1 MNDDPI
7 LAALARL
14 EAGQTALEAGQTA
27 LKAGQTALEAG
38 QTALKAGQTALE
50 AGQTA
55 LRVDL
60 MARMDRLQHRMDSLD
75 EHLTLGF
82 GHSDRVE
89 RRAQA
94 VSEDNR
100 LLGEQMVIL
109 TKLLRQLE
117 GRINGL
123 EERK

>member
-1 MNDDPI
+1 MSDEQDPI

-14 EAGQTALEAGQTA
+14 EQGQNR
-27 LKAGQTALEAG
+27 
-38 QTALKAGQTALE
+38 
-50 AGQTA
+50 
-55 LRVDL
+55 LRTDL

-75 EHLTLGF
+75 EHMTMGL

-89 RRAQA
+89 RRVQS

-100 LLGEQMVIL
+100 LLGEQMMSL
-109 TKLLRQLE
+109 TKIVRSLE

-123 EERK
+123 EEGK

>member
-1 MNDDPI
+1 MSDDPI
-7 LAALARL
+7 LAVLAR
-14 EAGQTALEAGQTA
+14 
-27 LKAGQTALEAG
+27 
-38 QTALKAGQTALE
+38 LE

-60 MARMDRLQHRMDSLD
+60 MERMDRLQHRMDSLD
-75 EHLTLGF
+75 EHLTMGL

-89 RRAQA
+89 RKSDGVAEQ
-94 VSEDNR
+94 NR
-100 LLGEQMVIL
+100 LLAEQM
-109 TKLLRQLE
+109 TTMHRLLRRLE

>member
-1 MNDDPI
+1 MSGDPI

-14 EAGQTALEAGQTA
+14 ETGQASLQAGLTARMDQLDARMDRLETTQTS
-27 LKAGQTALEAG
+27 
-38 QTALKAGQTALE
+38 
-50 AGQTA
+50 

-75 EHLTLGF
+75 EHLTLGL
-82 GHSDRVE
+82 GHSDRAE

-100 LLGEQMVIL
+100 LLGEQMMTM

-123 EERK
+123 EQRKP